1 MKIQKLTDASFGK
14 YGKVVTEFSFEKIL
28 KEMEHTPLPK
38 DVVYV
43 PSVEAM
49 EILPEAVDVC
59 RKGFGGLPVQIGYCN
74 GDNHKLN
81 ALEYH
86 RSSEIDIAAT
96 DLILLLGCQ
105 QDIEEDDTYDTSKV
119 EAFLVPAGT
128 AVELYA
134 TTLHYAPCSAQEGG
148 FRCVIV
154 LPKGTNEDLTF
165 EPAKEGENRLLT
177 AVNKW
182 LIAHEEA
189 GIEGAVCG
197 LKGENLEVKNL

>member
-1 MKIQKLTDASFGK
+1 MKIQELTDASFGK

-59 RKGFGGLPVQIGYCN
+59 RKGFGGLPIQIGYCN

-105 QDIEEDDTYDTSKV
+105 QDIEADDTYDTSKV
-119 EAFLVPAGT
+119 EAFFVPAGT

-189 GIEGAVCG
+189 GIEGAFCG
-197 LKGENLEVKNL
+197 LKGANTEV

>member
-1 MKIQKLTDASFGK
+1 MEIQKLTDTSFGK
-14 YGKVVTEFSFEKIL
+14 YGKVVTEFSFDKIL

-43 PSVEAM
+43 PSVEELEA
-49 EILPEAVDVC
+49 LPEAAEVC

-86 RSSEIDIAAT
+86 RSSEIDIAAD

-105 QDIEEDDTYDTSKV
+105 QDIEEGDIYDTSKV

-134 TTLHYAPCSAQEGG
+134 TTLHYAPCSAKEGG
-148 FRCVIV
+148 FRCVII
-154 LPKGTNEDLTF
+154 LPKGTNEELPF
-165 EPAKEGENRLLT
+165 RPAAEGENRLLT

-189 GIEGAVCG
+189 GIEGAFCG
-197 LKGENLEVKNL
+197 LKGENVTV

>member
-14 YGKVVTEFSFEKIL
+14 YGKVITEFSFEKIL

-59 RKGFGGLPVQIGYCN
+59 RKGFGGLPIQIGYCN

-105 QDIEEDDTYDTSKV
+105 QDIEADDTYDTSKV
-119 EAFLVPAGT
+119 EAFFVPAGT

-189 GIEGAVCG
+189 GIEGAFCG
-197 LKGENLEVKNL
+197 LKGANTEV

>member
-1 MKIQKLTDASFGK
+1 MKIQKVTDAAFRK
-14 YGKVVTEFSFEKIL
+14 YGKVVQNVDFSGLVDAL
-28 KEMEHTPLPK
+28 KSTPLPD
-38 DVVYV
+38 DVVYE
-43 PSVEAM
+43 PSIPELEA
-49 EILPEAVDVC
+49 
-59 RKGFGGLPVQIGYCN
+59 LPVYAELQKKGYGELPIQIGYCN

-105 QDIEEDDTYDTSKV
+105 QDIEADDTYDTSKV
-119 EAFLVPAGT
+119 EAFFVPAGT

-154 LPKGTNEDLTF
+154 LPKGTNEDLPF

-189 GIEGAVCG
+189 GIEGAFCG
-197 LKGENLEVKNL
+197 LKGANTEV

>member
-1 MKIQKLTDASFGK
+1 MKIQKVTDASFGV
-14 YGKVVTEFSFEKIL
+14 YGKIITEFSYQDIL
-28 KEMEHTPLPK
+28 KKMEHTPLPD

-43 PSVEAM
+43 ASVDALEASA
-49 EILPEAVDVC
+49 EAENVC

-74 GDNHKLN
+74 GKNHKLN

-96 DLILLLGCQ
+96 DLILLLGRQ
-105 QDIEEDDTYDTSKV
+105 QDIETDYSYDTSRV
-119 EAFLVPAGT
+119 EAFYVPAGT

-134 TTLHYAPCSAQEGG
+134 TTLHYAPCSACESG

-154 LPKGTNEDLTF
+154 LPKGTNEELSFAASD
-165 EPAKEGENRLLT
+165 AGENRLLT

-182 LIAHEEA
+182 LIAHQEA
-189 GIEGAVCG
+189 GIQGAFCG
-197 LKGENLEVKNL
+197 LKGDNLTV